1 MDVKQL
7 RQQTIQQ
14 FIYPQLIILGWAD
27 ILTGFA
33 ISGALQGKPVQL
45 IAPLVFLLVV
55 AGLVSGLG
63 AILAFL
69 LSIEGEDT
77 EQWLTEVIRSK
88 YKYSIAF
95 GIVLLS
101 LTILTLMWISH
112 EAAFLVTSVAIT
124 AFVHGWLTTKY
135 PFYGLLGLAFYHASS
150 ILLGISIIPNAI
162 QQRWYLVLIPVIYL
176 AIAVLYEQKADRP
189 SWFGE
194 LPIILLILVLFESL
208 FLIYSLPGYDILK
221 ALLYIIILARQI
233 LPPYFRSLYE
243 PQPEI
248 IAIASNAFWV
258 GVFLLDA
265 TLAAG
270 FANWY
275 YALLVLS
282 TLPIARRAS
291 TLTFKF
297 DETNILFNKEK

>member
-1 MDVKQL
+1 M
-7 RQQTIQQ
+7 
-14 FIYPQLIILGWAD
+14 
-27 ILTGFA
+27 
-33 ISGALQGKPVQL
+33 
-45 IAPLVFLLVV
+45 
-55 AGLVSGLG
+55 
-63 AILAFL
+63 
-69 LSIEGEDT
+69 SIEGKDT
-77 EQWLTEVIRSK
+77 EQWLVEVIRSK

-101 LTILTLMWISH
+101 LTALTSMWISS

-124 AFVHGWLTTKY
+124 AFVSGWLTTKY

-194 LPIILLILVLFESL
+194 LPIILLILVVFESL

-221 ALLYIIILARQI
+221 ALLFIIILAQQI
-233 LPPYFRSLYE
+233 LPTYFRSLYE

-248 IAIASNAFWV
+248 IAIATNAFWS

-265 TLAAG
+265 TIAAG

-275 YALLVLS
+275 YALFVLLN
-282 TLPIARRAS
+282 LPIAKIAS
-291 TLTFKF
+291 RLTF
-297 DETNILFNKEK
+297 NI

>member
-1 MDVKQL
+1 MDVKQS

-33 ISGALQGKPVQL
+33 ISGAWRGEPIQL

-69 LSIEGEDT
+69 LSIKGEDT

-88 YKYSIAF
+88 YKYLIAF

-101 LTILTLMWISH
+101 LTVLTSMWISYQ
-112 EAAFLVTSVAIT
+112 AAFLVTSIAIT
-124 AFVHGWLTTKY
+124 AFIHGWLTTKY

-176 AIAVLYEQKADRP
+176 AIAVLYEQKADKP
-189 SWFGE
+189 SLFSE
-194 LPIILLILVLFESL
+194 LPVILLILMVFESL
-208 FLIYSLPGYDILK
+208 FLIYSLPGYDIFK
-221 ALLYIIILARQI
+221 ALLFIIILARQI
-233 LPPYFRSLYE
+233 LPPYFKSLYE

-258 GVFLLDA
+258 GAFLLDA

-282 TLPIARRAS
+282 TLPIARRAARFAS
-291 TLTFKF
+291 KF
-297 DETNILFNKEK
+297 DETNTYT